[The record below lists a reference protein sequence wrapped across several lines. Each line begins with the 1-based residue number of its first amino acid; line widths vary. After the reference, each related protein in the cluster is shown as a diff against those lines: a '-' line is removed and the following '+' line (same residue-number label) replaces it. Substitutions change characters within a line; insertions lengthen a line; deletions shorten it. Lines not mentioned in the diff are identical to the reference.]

1 MSIQPE
7 LSPTDFDQQKPN
19 FLPEGNTVKWL
30 IIPLILVLSGLLY
43 LSSVS
48 DPNVIIFG
56 IVGLVA
62 GVSAGILAWNHPEM
76 CLLALIFL
84 ESDIILPDE
93 LVDVRLA
100 VGGLDLRD
108 MVLLGTLGL
117 TFVKE
122 LINRRISFQLF
133 PIGGMLVLFL
143 ILAAFSL
150 INALIFEKAAFNW
163 AFNDF
168 RLMLYYTLFF
178 AVSWGIR
185 THKQLKAFLIGL
197 YSMANFIV
205 LLMIVQQF
213 LGIDNLLTPGMS
225 RWQIGE
231 EAGGGLRILAPL
243 ILLIAI
249 FIVITVC
256 YAYFTDNRKHRN
268 LALAQSFFLIIGF
281 LLTYTRSAWVT
292 VTIALFIVLGYMAYQ
307 NQKKAATLLLLGSP
321 LIVSAMIFFFAVPT
335 SAYSTIPLIGNV
347 LERGVTIFEAEE
359 TTESDSLQWRFYE
372 NNEALRSIRERPI
385 FGVGLGNQYREITI
399 IQGEAAGTR
408 TTDDITRLTRYVHN
422 SFLSMAVK
430 MGVPTLVLFLIIYV
444 IFIGMAWH
452 LHAQVDDPVYKSI
465 VLGVAVAFIP
475 CLFWA
480 QFFSLFTESNHITS
494 VAVFM
499 GIVAVIARLQQEEDS
514 QIDGAEGLVY

>member
-7 LSPTDFDQQKPN
+7 LSQADFDQQKPT
-19 FLPEGNTVKWL
+19 FLPDGDTIKWL
-30 IIPLILVLSGLLY
+30 VIPLIVLLSGLLY

-56 IVGLVA
+56 IAGLVA
-62 GVSAGILAWNHPEM
+62 AISAGILVWNHPEM

-122 LINRRISFQLF
+122 LINRRVSFQLF
-133 PIGGMLVLFL
+133 PIGVLLVLFL
-143 ILAAFSL
+143 ILAASSL
-150 INALIFEKAAFNW
+150 INAIVFEKSAFNW

-168 RLMLYYTLFF
+168 RIMLYYTLFF
-178 AVSWGIR
+178 SVSWGVR
-185 THKQLKAFLIGL
+185 THKQLRAFLIGL
-197 YSMANFIV
+197 YSLANFIV

-213 LGIDNLLTPGMS
+213 RGIDNLLTPGMS

-243 ILLIAI
+243 ILLIAV

-256 YAYFTDNRKHRN
+256 YAYFTDNRKYRN
-268 LALAQSFFLIIGF
+268 LAIIQSIFLIIGF

-292 VTIALFIVLGYMAYQ
+292 VAAALVIFLGYVAYQ
-307 NQKKAATLLLLGSP
+307 NQKKSATLLLLGSP
-321 LIVSAMIFFFAVPT
+321 LIISAVIFFTVVPT
-335 SAYSTIPLIGNV
+335 STYNTIPLIGNV

-372 NNEALRSIRERPI
+372 NSEALRSIRERPI
-385 FGVGLGNQYREITI
+385 FGVGLGSQYREITI

-430 MGVPTLVLFLIIYV
+430 MGVPTLVFFIIIYV
-444 IFIGMAWH
+444 IFVGMTWH
-452 LHAQVDDPVYKSI
+452 LHTQVNDPLYKSI
-465 VLGVAVAFIP
+465 VLGVAIAYIP

-480 QFFSLFTESNHITS
+480 QFFSLFTESNHIAS

-499 GIVAVIARLQQEEDS
+499 GIIAVISRLQQENNPTDRV
-514 QIDGAEGLVY
+514 GGLIQ